1 MCVCVCV
8 CVLGGG
14 GGGGGVAGVGGE
26 GRQVLTYILDE
37 GVHVPPNPSNPISE
51 SKKQFSILYSRPNG
65 IGVTINNPPPPPH
78 VVATLKKL
86 PVFCLPFDSEIYEV
100 TITGMT
106 EIS

>member
-1 MCVCVCV
+1 MCVCVCW
-8 CVLGGG
+8 

-51 SKKQFSILYSRPNG
+51 SKKQFSILYSRPNR
-65 IGVTINNPPPPPH
+65 IGVTINNPPPPH